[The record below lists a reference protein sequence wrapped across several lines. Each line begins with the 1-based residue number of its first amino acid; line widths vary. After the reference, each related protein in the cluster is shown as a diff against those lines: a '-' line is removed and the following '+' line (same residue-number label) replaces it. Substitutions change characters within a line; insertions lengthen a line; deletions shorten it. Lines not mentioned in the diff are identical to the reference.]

1 MNDYDISFGKYYCPD
16 CCAFSKRTH
25 HVESSYTKTLPRG
38 FHGTHD
44 VDDFAER
51 RRHCDWIGE
60 FATLTDPSRDT
71 NSLVECPDCGSVDL
85 EIGGGQ

>member
-1 MNDYDISFGKYYCPD
+1 MNEYDISLGKYYCPD
-16 CCAFSKRTH
+16 CCAFSQRTH
-25 HVESSYTKTLPRG
+25 H
-38 FHGTHD
+38 

-60 FATLTDPSRDT
+60 FATLTDKSRDT